1 MADEPRSFGRKRNAP
16 DKAKIAARVFPVLAY
31 REGVQPLNPGFFQIE
46 AARNEKAAKLR
57 SAVAKRV
64 RG

>member
-1 MADEPRSFGRKRNAP
+1 MAELHFGKKRAAP
-16 DKAKIAARVFPVLAY
+16 DKGRIAKRVFPDVAY

-46 AARNEKAAKLR
+46 AARNAKTAKLR
-57 SAVAKRV
+57 GEVAKRV

>member
-1 MADEPRSFGRKRNAP
+1 MAELHFGRKRNAP
-16 DKAKIAARVFPVLAY
+16 DRVKIASRVFPEREY
-31 REGVQPLNPGFFQIE
+31 KEGVQPLNVGFFQIE

-57 SAVAKRV
+57 SVLVKRV

>member
-1 MADEPRSFGRKRNAP
+1 MADVHFGRKRAKP
-16 DKAKIAARVFPVLAY
+16 DRAKIASRVFPTPAY
-31 REGVQPLNPGFFQIE
+31 REGVQPLNPGFFRIE

-57 SAVAKRV
+57 GVVAKRV

>member
-1 MADEPRSFGRKRNAP
+1 MAELHFGKKRAAP
-16 DKAKIAARVFPVLAY
+16 DKAKIAARVFPTPAY
-31 REGVQPLNPGFFQIE
+31 REGVTPLNPGFFQIE

-57 SAVAKRV
+57 SEVAKRV

>member
-1 MADEPRSFGRKRNAP
+1 MADVQHGRRRLP
-16 DKAKIAARVFPVLAY
+16 VDKARIASRVFPDVTY

-46 AARNEKAAKLR
+46 AARNAKVAKKR
-57 SAVAKRV
+57 DAVTKRV